1 MKKYIKNNFGT
12 VIFLIALY
20 ILDSAA
26 IAGIPLVT
34 KAFIDY
40 ISEINIK
47 IILIFSA
54 LYVGDVLL
62 ILLFEYL
69 CQTITAKVYRN
80 IIFEM
85 REDLFEKIF
94 TKSYRDYY
102 KFDTDYYSNICLNDL
117 GMLYGDYFSN
127 IFEFAMSII
136 SFVVYSICA
145 LFISWVVALVIIA
158 SSLLT
163 LLLPNLVGKK
173 LADKRK
179 KQSDGTKD
187 YMSALKDLLQGYSL
201 NNKYTHEKF
210 VGVHRFYNRKKEALR
225 YGFEKYQSFVHIFSG
240 AMLYVINI
248 ATFVTGILLINFNML
263 SLSAFVAMLSYVEL
277 IVIPSRDVA
286 YEIMGIKSSKEIRD
300 KLLAVLNGKSDGKVY
315 APHAFSSDI
324 TLNNVSFSYGDEAV
338 LSGVSLKFEKGK
350 RYAVVGK
357 TGSGKT
363 TLINL
368 ILGRLDNFKGS
379 ITYDGIDI
387 NDIDIPATCS
397 VINQNNFIF
406 NASAKDNITLFGAY
420 EDSGLYDM
428 VKEIGAENI
437 LKDNL
442 GEFGS
447 KLSGGEKRK
456 IEILRAMMRKSP
468 VFIGDEIFAGVDENT
483 EKDIKKFLSSREMG
497 VTHIEITHDI
507 SDKNLRSFDEVII
520 LKDHKVEKIIS
531 GSLATRAAISE
542 II

>member
-1 MKKYIKNNFGT
+1 MKKYIKNNLGT

-20 ILDSAA
+20 ILDSLA

-34 KAFIDY
+34 KKFIDY
-40 ISEINIK
+40 IPEINAK

-94 TKSYRDYY
+94 AKSYRDYY

-117 GMLYGDYFSN
+117 GLLYGDYFSN
-127 IFEFAMSII
+127 IFELAMSII
-136 SFVVYSICA
+136 SFAVYSICA
-145 LFISWVVALVIIA
+145 LAISWIVALVIIA

-179 KQSDGTKD
+179 QQSDGTKD

-201 NNKYTHEKF
+201 NNKFTHEKF
-210 VGVHRFYNRKKEALR
+210 VGVHRFYNRKKEELR

-300 KLLAVLNGKSDGKVY
+300 KILAVLNGRTDERVY
-315 APHAFSSDI
+315 AEHAFSSDI
-324 TLNNVSFSYGDEAV
+324 TLNNVSFSYGDETV
-338 LSGVSLKFEKGK
+338 LSGVSLRFEKGK

-368 ILGRLDNFKGS
+368 ILGRLDNFKGG

-387 NDIDIPATCS
+387 KDIDIPATSS

-420 EDSGLYDM
+420 DTDGLDDM

-456 IEILRAMMRKSP
+456 IEILRAMMRKAP

-483 EKDIKKFLSSREMG
+483 EKDIKKFLSSREKG
-497 VTHIEITHDI
+497 VTHIEITHDL
-507 SDKNLRSFDEVII
+507 SDENLRSFDEVII
-520 LKDHKVEKIIS
+520 LKDRKVQTILS
-531 GSLATRAAISE
+531 GSAATRAEVLENI
-542 II
+542 